1 MLAYFPAQQIL
12 VLQLEFTA
20 FISKAIN
27 MKNLRHNSKTWLQAP
42 FGNTKGGGGG

>member
-20 FISKAIN
+20 LISKAIN
-27 MKNLRHNSKTWLQAP
+27 MKTAKCSLKHHSVTEKKLKVQSS
-42 FGNTKGGGGG
+42 F